1 LRGPTTPEEQL
12 RDAILRVTGT
22 RVAVLTEV
30 HANPHSDVDT
40 LTANGAVAT
49 WVGFDAGRGA

>member
-1 LRGPTTPEEQL
+1 MTPEEQL